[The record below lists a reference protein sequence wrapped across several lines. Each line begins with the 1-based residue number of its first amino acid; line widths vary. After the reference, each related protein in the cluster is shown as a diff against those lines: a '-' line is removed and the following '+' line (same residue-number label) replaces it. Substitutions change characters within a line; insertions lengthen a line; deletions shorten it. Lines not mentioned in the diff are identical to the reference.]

1 MILECLR
8 YNFEKVQKQKLN
20 LRKKRCYGISNIQRD
35 GGVVLVEE
43 TRK

>member
-20 LRKKRCYGISNIQRD
+20 LRKKKMLWNKQNS
-35 GGVVLVEE
+35 E
-43 TRK
+43 